1 MGSNNSKAKSEQ
13 LPINKKIEV
22 IINTNKNG
30 SKLNK
35 THKNK
40 IKKYIKSVLL
50 LGSSF
55 DDHVSKYMKITK
67 TEIKVKKNKILINIL
82 LKISKNKNNF
92 TKDDLTVHITNSFN
106 IWAHQIDP
114 LQLNKKTEFTISR
127 KEIKNIIINI

>member
-40 IKKYIKSVLL
+40 IKKYVKTVLA

-55 DDHVSKYMKITK
+55 NDNVSKYMKITK
-67 TEIKVKKNKILINIL
+67 TEIKVKKNKIQINIF
-82 LKISKNKNNF
+82 LKISKNKNIF
-92 TKDDLTVHITNSFN
+92 TKEDLIEHINNAFN
-106 IWAHQIDP
+106 IWSQNDP

>member
-35 THKNK
+35 SHKNK
-40 IKKYIKSVLL
+40 IKKYIKNVLA

-67 TEIKVKKNKILINIL
+67 TEIKVKKNKIQINIL

>member
-40 IKKYIKSVLL
+40 IKKYVKTVLAM
-50 LGSSF
+50 GSSF

-67 TEIKVKKNKILINIL
+67 TEIKVKKNKIQINIL

-92 TKDDLTVHITNSFN
+92 TKDNLTLHITNAFN
-106 IWAHQIDP
+106 IWSQNDP

>member
-40 IKKYIKSVLL
+40 IKKIY
-50 LGSSF
+50 
-55 DDHVSKYMKITK
+55 
-67 TEIKVKKNKILINIL
+67 
-82 LKISKNKNNF
+82 
-92 TKDDLTVHITNSFN
+92 
-106 IWAHQIDP
+106 
-114 LQLNKKTEFTISR
+114 
-127 KEIKNIIINI
+127 

>member
-40 IKKYIKSVLL
+40 IKKYVKTVLA

-55 DDHVSKYMKITK
+55 NDNVSKYMKITK
-67 TEIKVKKNKILINIL
+67 TEIKVKKNKIQINIL
-82 LKISKNKNNF
+82 LKISKNKNIF
-92 TKDDLTVHITNSFN
+92 TKEDLIEHINNAFN
-106 IWAHQIDP
+106 IWSQNDP

>member
-1 MGSNNSKAKSEQ
+1 MGVNNSKAKSEQ

-40 IKKYIKSVLL
+40 IKKYVKTVLA

-55 DDHVSKYMKITK
+55 NNSISKYMKITK
-67 TEIKVKKNKILINIL
+67 TEIKVNKNKIQINIL

-92 TKDDLTVHITNSFN
+92 TKEDLKKHITNAFN
-106 IWAHQIDP
+106 IWSQNDP
-114 LQLNKKTEFTISR
+114 LQLNKKTEFTISK
-127 KEIKNIIINI
+127 KEIKSIIINK

>member
-40 IKKYIKSVLL
+40 IKKYVKTVLA

-55 DDHVSKYMKITK
+55 NDNVSKYMKITK
-67 TEIKVKKNKILINIL
+67 TEIKVKKNKIQINIL

-92 TKDDLTVHITNSFN
+92 TKDDLAVHITNAFN
-106 IWAHQIDP
+106 IWSQNDP